1 MSRNTLASQ
10 TADAPVVLSV
20 RLMFYPLELLA
31 NWLSYNIFSLEKD
44 SHFGDAVNFFIYDSL
59 KILIL
64 LLIINYFMAILRHYL
79 PIEKL
84 RDFLAS
90 RKWYGLDYFLAAIFG
105 TITPFCSCSSI
116 PLFIG
121 FLEARIP
128 LGVTSSF
135 LIVSPLVNQ
144 VAVVLFAGL
153 FGWKITILY
162 VVSAV
167 LLGVIGGF
175 ILDELKLEKYVA
187 DYVWKIKSQKLE
199 LKNEKTPFIKLLK
212 KFWQEGF
219 SMTKKITLY
228 VLIGIA
234 VGAGIHGF
242 VPVDF
247 FEHYISSENLFAVP
261 IAAIVAV
268 PMYANSVGVIPIMQS
283 LVEKGIP
290 LGTAMAFMMAV
301 VGLSLPEALILKR
314 VMKMKL
320 LIYFFGITT
329 VNIII
334 IGYLF
339 NIFVK

>member
-1 MSRNTLASQ
+1 
-10 TADAPVVLSV
+10 
-20 RLMFYPLELLA
+20 MFYLLQLFVE
-31 NWLSYNIFSLEKD
+31 WLTYGLGGLNPA
-44 SHFGDAVNFFIYDSL
+44 SHLGTATYFFIYDSL

-64 LLIINYFMAILRHYL
+64 LLVINYFMAILRHYL

-105 TITPFCSCSSI
+105 AITPFCSCSSI

-121 FLEARIP
+121 FLEAGIP
-128 LGVTSSF
+128 LGVTLSF

-162 VVSAV
+162 VAAAV
-167 LLGVIGGF
+167 LLGMVGGF
-175 ILDELKLEKYVA
+175 ILNKLKLEKYVA

-199 LKNEKTPFIKLLK
+199 VKNEKILFRKLLK
-212 KFWQEGF
+212 NFWDEGF
-219 SMTKKITLY
+219 ALTKKITPY

-234 VGAGIHGF
+234 VGAAIHGF
-242 VPVDF
+242 VPAGF
-247 FEHYISSENLFAVP
+247 FEKYITAENLFAVP
-261 IAAIVAV
+261 AATIMAV
-268 PMYANSVGVIPIMQS
+268 PLYANSVGVIPIMQS

-290 LGTAMAFMMAV
+290 LGTALAFMMAV

-314 VMKMKL
+314 VMKVKL
-320 LIYFFGITT
+320 LVYFFGITT
-329 VNIII
+329 INIII

-339 NIFVK
+339 NAFVK

>member
-1 MSRNTLASQ
+1 
-10 TADAPVVLSV
+10 
-20 RLMFYPLELLA
+20 MFYPIQLFADWLA
-31 NWLSYNIFSLEKD
+31 YNV
-44 SHFGDAVNFFIYDSL
+44 FGLGQNTHLGTSVNFFVYDSL

-64 LLIINYFMAILRHYL
+64 LLIINYFMAIIRHYL
-79 PIEKL
+79 PVEKL

-90 RKWYGLDYFLAAIFG
+90 RKWYGADHFLASFFG

-121 FLEARIP
+121 FLEAGIP
-128 LGVTSSF
+128 LGVTMSF
-135 LIVSPLVNQ
+135 LITSPLVNQ

-162 VVSAV
+162 IISAT
-167 LLGVIGGF
+167 LLGVAGGF
-175 ILDELKLEKYVA
+175 IIGKLKLEKYVA
-187 DYVWKIKSQKLE
+187 DYVWQIKSKEIDIQRKKE
-199 LKNEKTPFIKLLK
+199 SWQNLLK
-212 KFWQEGF
+212 IFWKEGWKF
-219 SMTKKITLY
+219 TKKIIAY
-228 VLIGIA
+228 VLLGIG
-234 VGAGIHGF
+234 VGAVIHGF
-242 VPVDF
+242 VPAGF
-247 FEHYISSENLFAVP
+247 FEHYITAENLFAVP
-261 IAAIVAV
+261 IATILAV
-268 PMYANSVGVIPIMQS
+268 PMYANAVGVIPIMQS

-320 LIYFFGITT
+320 LFYFFAITT
-329 VNIII
+329 INIII